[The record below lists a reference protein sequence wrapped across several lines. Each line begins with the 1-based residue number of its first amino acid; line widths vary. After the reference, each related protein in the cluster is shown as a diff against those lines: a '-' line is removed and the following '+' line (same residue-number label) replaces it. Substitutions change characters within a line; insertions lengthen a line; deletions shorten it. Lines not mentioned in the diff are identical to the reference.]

1 MVFLILLLVVGLERI
16 TEIDLSQNQ
25 LNEFPIIRPE
35 NTLKVFVRVHIHV
48 HVHVH
53 VHVCV
58 SHDINFIFIVVLWAL
73 PNTFY
78 MEFVKNLVTA
88 PQKYLTYS

>member
-1 MVFLILLLVVGLERI
+1 MFLILLLVVGLERI

-25 LNEFPIIRPE
+25 LNEFPIIRPG
-35 NTLKVFVRVHIHV
+35 NTLKVFACV

-53 VHVCV
+53 VHVYVRV

-73 PNTFY
+73 PNTF
-78 MEFVKNLVTA
+78 VHVHVVC
-88 PQKYLTYS
+88 